1 MELDPRL
8 RPGQA
13 SPPTA
18 GDDWQE
24 GTASSESESPS
35 ASPPRHAATTAA
47 ATDKDAA
54 PELLQDGAA
63 AHESV
68 VRKPRACEACRG
80 LKVRCEPAG
89 ADDDDEGPC
98 KRCRKAG
105 RSCVTTAP
113 TRKRQKKTDSR
124 VLELE
129 KKIDALTASL
139 QARAAVA
146 PSSSVSPGVAA
157 VAAGTAAAP
166 RAHRPAGGGADGLG
180 AAWGAHDETRS
191 WGPHDETRSW
201 GAAGTGVETRS
212 QGRGGRRQQQQQ
224 QQQQQHRFSASYGPV
239 AAAGQKRRAADSPGA
254 DDDGGDGNNE
264 QRCSPSPAPALV
276 PKPSEQDIVDRGLVS
291 VEKAA
296 ELFSRYKESMIRH
309 MPAVVFPPSM
319 SSMVLRRSKPYLF
332 LAIMAAASSE
342 THRLQRAL
350 HRELMQLF
358 AHKIVV
364 AGEKNLE
371 LVQALHVAVVWY
383 WPPEHFEELK
393 FYQLVHMAAVMAL
406 DIGLGKP
413 RAPSRRG
420 IPPFSWR
427 EAARPPERRLDAQ
440 PDPTSL
446 ECRRAWLACHFFA
459 TTTAMS
465 LHRPNLIRWSSFM
478 TESLDL
484 LASSPDAAPTD
495 QYLCHLV
502 WTHRKG
508 EEIGI
513 QFSLDDPGAAPV
525 NVTDVRTQYALKAL
539 ERDLEKYRASV
550 AKELLQPTLKT
561 SFHLVSL
568 YMHELVL
575 HANMSTEQI
584 RPPFDT
590 DVVIRD
596 GMVRRAE
603 PLSAAHVD
611 ALAACLGAIAGILD
625 TFLAMDVPSVR
636 CLPVFNFVRV
646 AYAAVV
652 LMKMFFSASDPRFEL
667 GSVIGRGDLRVGF
680 YLDALL
686 HKFRLTAADDR
697 CRPAAKFL
705 VVLVML
711 RTWFVKQGRPDAD
724 SADAEGPPRDA
735 PPPSSAPNPRH
746 DALDTPLQVLSEVAM
761 GRESGGPSRPVLG
774 SLPDI
779 RPGPAHHHDRPL
791 FHDAFSSS
799 GGGASTPGPTATYT
813 PPAAAANVGP
823 ASSSSSS
830 LGAGPFPPPWMGQQ
844 PPAPAPDWDPL
855 AGLPPGLG
863 LELESLGLPLD
874 PYDAYAGDARMML
887 NEPWFTDVFQGLPHP
902 NVFPF

>member
-13 SPPTA
+13 SPPPDA
-18 GDDWQE
+18 GKKQSS
-24 GTASSESESPS
+24 TPSSESES
-35 ASPPRHAATTAA
+35 ASPSSPQLESSSAA
-47 ATDKDAA
+47 
-54 PELLQDGAA
+54 AA
-63 AHESV
+63 AHAQQQDAAAEEAI
-68 VRKPRACEACRG
+68 RKPRACEACRS
-80 LKVRCEPAG
+80 LKVR
-89 ADDDDEGPC
+89 
-98 KRCRKAG
+98 
-105 RSCVTTAP
+105 CVTTAP
-113 TRKRQKKTDSR
+113 TRKRQRKTDSR

-139 QARAAVA
+139 QARAAPA
-146 PSSSVSPGVAA
+146 AAGGSSASPRVAA
-157 VAAGTAAAP
+157 ASAASQ
-166 RAHRPAGGGADGLG
+166 AHRPSGGGTV
-180 AAWGAHDETRS
+180 WGAHDEAT
-191 WGPHDETRSW
+191 SW
-201 GAAGTGVETRS
+201 GAATVETG
-212 QGRGGRRQQQQQ
+212 QGRRQQQQQ
-224 QQQQQHRFSASYGPV
+224 HRLSAALYEPAAAT
-239 AAAGQKRRAADSPGA
+239 AAAGQKRKAAESP
-254 DDDGGDGNNE
+254 DGNDNDNGSNE
-264 QRCSPSPAPALV
+264 HGRSPSPAPALV
-276 PKPSEQDIVDRGLVS
+276 PKPSERDIVDRGLVS

-319 SSMVLRRSKPYLF
+319 SSMELRRSKPYLF

-358 AHKIVV
+358 AYKIVV

-427 EAARPPERRLDAQ
+427 EAARPPERRHDAQ

-459 TTTAMS
+459 ANTAMS

-508 EEIGI
+508 EEIGV
-513 QFSLDDPGAAPV
+513 QFSMDDPGAAPV
-525 NVTDVRTQYALKAL
+525 NITDARTQYALRAL
-539 ERDLEKYRASV
+539 ERDLAKYRASV
-550 AKELLQPTLKT
+550 AKELLQPTLKIG
-561 SFHLVSL
+561 FHLLSL

-575 HANMSTEQI
+575 HSNMSTEQI
-584 RPPFDT
+584 RPPFNT
-590 DVVIRD
+590 DAIRD
-596 GMVRRAE
+596 GMVGRAE
-603 PLSAAHVD
+603 PLSAAHIN
-611 ALAACLGAIAGILD
+611 ALSACLGAIAGILD
-625 TFLAMDVPSVR
+625 TFLAMDVSAIR

-646 AYAAVV
+646 AYAVVV

-667 GSVIGRGDLRVGF
+667 GSIIGRGDLRVDF

-686 HKFRLTAADDR
+686 QKFRVTAADDR

-711 RTWFVKQGRPDAD
+711 KSWFLRQAKAD
-724 SADAEGPPRDA
+724 VDSGGGGGGGGAVEGGDGSGAALSGTSPAPPDA
-735 PPPSSAPNPRH
+735 PPPSSAQHPRQH
-746 DALDTPLQVLSEVAM
+746 SLNTPLQVLSEVAM
-761 GRESGGPSRPVLG
+761 GRESSGPPRPVFG

-779 RPGPAHHHDRPL
+779 RPGHAHHLHKPL
-791 FHDAFSSS
+791 FHDAASSA
-799 GGGASTPGPTATYT
+799 GGASTSSPSGPSANFT
-813 PPAAAANVGP
+813 PTAAAAAAMGP

-830 LGAGPFPPPWMGQQ
+830 IGAGPGAAGAFPHPPWMDQQQQQQQQQ
-844 PPAPAPDWDPL
+844 PPAPNWDPL
-855 AGLPPGLG
+855 TGLPPSLG
-863 LELESLGLPLD
+863 LDLESLGLPLD
-874 PYDAYAGDARMML
+874 SYDAHAGGARIII
-887 NEPWFTDVFQGLPHP
+887 NEPWFTDVFQGLPDP